1 MVANPLFF
9 TPKYALL
16 VPKTPLF
23 DGHFALLGHVFHG
36 SKRFCLCC
44 GSEFLCV
51 LSCVLP
57 HFALHLAPFYLAFS
71 TKTQCVLRH
80 FTLRF
85 ASKRSAFSGKLHL
98 ILLKTAQNLVQIA
111 VLCNV
116 YSFHLHL

>member
-1 MVANPLFF
+1 MPILPFLAMFFMVRKGFV
-9 TPKYALL
+9 YA
-16 VPKTPLF
+16 VAVNF
-23 DGHFALLGHVFHG
+23 YA
-36 SKRFCLCC
+36 FCLVFCPILHC
-44 GSEFLCV
+44 I
-51 LSCVLP
+51 LP
-57 HFALHLAPFYLAFS
+57 HFALHFAPFYLAFS

-98 ILLKTAQNLVQIA
+98 ILLKTAQNQVQFA